1 MVVRTTCPH
10 GEDRL
15 SEWQFVAGASSAMID
30 KRPVRKAAPT
40 WTAEPIAT
48 SNSTQLDCGRVD
60 DGHEAPFRVLRCL
73 PQVIL

>member
-48 SNSTQLDCGRVD
+48 SNSTVR
-60 DGHEAPFRVLRCL
+60 LR
-73 PQVIL
+73 